1 MQLENSF
8 TVPAPPDVA
17 WGILLDVPRI
27 APCMPGAEL
36 TETIGERTYKGNAK
50 LRVGPVSLMFS
61 GEAEITEIDEANRTA
76 TVRAK
81 GNDTKGRGAAA
92 ARVVFTLVAEGDAS
106 RVDISSEI
114 DLTGSIAQYGRASGL
129 IDAIAGQII
138 SDFARNLE
146 AEIGAAGDISVN
158 AESDSADN
166 SAEIGAASDIST
178 DNGGESP
185 AATATRAVRVNAA
198 ASDNA
203 ISGISLFF
211 RALWS
216 MIRGAFG
223 GKS

>member
-36 TETIGERTYKGNAK
+36 TETVGERTYKGNAK

-61 GEAEITEIDEANRTA
+61 GEAEISDIDEANRTA
-76 TVRAK
+76 TVQAK
-81 GNDTKGRGAAA
+81 GNDTKGRGAASA
-92 ARVVFTLVAEGDAS
+92 TVVFKLVADGDAS
-106 RVDISSEI
+106 RVDITSDI

-138 SDFARNLE
+138 SDFAKNLE
-146 AEIGAAGDISVN
+146 TEIGSAGGLATPEEAVSEADGTDSSAPAPAA
-158 AESDSADN
+158 AT
-166 SAEIGAASDIST
+166 ST
-178 DNGGESP
+178 DNS
-185 AATATRAVRVNAA
+185 
-198 ASDNA
+198 

-216 MIRGAFG
+216 MIRG
-223 GKS
+223 GKA

>member
-17 WGILLDVPRI
+17 WAILLDVPRI

-36 TETIGERTYKGNAK
+36 TETVGERTYKGNAK

-61 GEAEITEIDEANRTA
+61 GEAEITKIDEAARTA
-76 TVRAK
+76 VVKAK
-81 GNDTKGRGAAA
+81 GNDTKGRGAAEA
-92 ARVVFTLVAEGDAS
+92 SVVFNLVADGEAS
-106 RVDISSEI
+106 RVDITSEI

-138 SDFARNLE
+138 SDFAKNLE
-146 AEIGAAGDISVN
+146 AEIGSGAPA
-158 AESDSADN
+158 DSAAPDTPEAPN
-166 SAEIGAASDIST
+166 TEI
-178 DNGGESP
+178 
-185 AATATRAVRVNAA
+185 TAQAL

-211 RALWS
+211 RALWA
-216 MIRGAFG
+216 MIRG
-223 GKS
+223 GKA